1 MTSAGVP
8 EQRGCA
14 NLPMSPRQRELCR
27 KKSFLLPS
35 IQDGARL
42 AVAEC
47 QSQFRHER
55 WNCSTSQDRAVFGY
69 ELTSGKNS
77 SERCC
82 RGRFVLHELVNE

>member
-8 EQRGCA
+8 EKLGCA
-14 NLPMSPRQRELCR
+14 DLPLSPRQRGLCR
-27 KKSFLLPS
+27 RRPFLLPG

-55 WNCSTSQDRAVFGY
+55 WNCSTTKEPPVFGH
-69 ELTSGKNS
+69 ELTSGQ
-77 SERCC
+77 CPD
-82 RGRFVLHELVNE
+82 FVRLITANQIDG